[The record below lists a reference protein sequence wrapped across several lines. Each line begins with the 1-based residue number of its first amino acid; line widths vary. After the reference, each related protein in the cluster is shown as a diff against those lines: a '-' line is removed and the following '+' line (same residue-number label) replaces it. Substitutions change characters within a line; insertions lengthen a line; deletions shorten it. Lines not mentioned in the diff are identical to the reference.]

1 MGIVE
6 RKQRQREEVREGILR
21 AAWALVQAEGWQSLS
36 IRKIADAIEYS
47 VPVIYSHFE
56 NKDAIL
62 QEFTKEGFRKLN
74 TALQEAGAQ
83 EKNPADQVMT
93 MAKAYWHFAFQ
104 NKEYYQLM
112 YGLGM
117 PTCEKVRQVPELSK
131 FTNLLQGAVKDLVS
145 NSKNAETDSF
155 LKFHTFWSM
164 LHGLVSINM
173 VERTACPDSLHELV
187 LEDAVRGFI
196 KNIQS

>member
-1 MGIVE
+1 MGILE
-6 RKQRQREEVREGILR
+6 RKQRQRDEVRDSILR
-21 AAWALVQAEGWQSLS
+21 AAWALVQEEGWQSLS

-47 VPVIYSHFE
+47 VPVIYTHFE

-74 TALQEAGAQ
+74 SALQESREQ
-83 EKNPADQVMT
+83 KNNPAEQL
-93 MAKAYWHFAFQ
+93 MAMAQAYWHFAFQ

-117 PTCEKVRQVPELSK
+117 PTCEKVRQVPELGK
-131 FTNLLQGAVKDLVS
+131 FTELLQATVKDLITG
-145 NSKNAETDSF
+145 SKNATADPF

-173 VERTACPDSLHELV
+173 VERTACPDNLHELV

-196 KNIQS
+196 KNIQD

>member
-6 RKQRQREEVREGILR
+6 RKQRQREEVRDGILR
-21 AAWALVQAEGWQSLS
+21 AAWALVQEEGWQSLS

-74 TALQEAGAQ
+74 TTLQEAGAP
-83 EKNPADQVMT
+83 EKNPAEALMT

-131 FTNLLQGAVKDLVS
+131 FTDLLHGAVKELIA
-145 NSKNAETDSF
+145 NSKNVDTDSF

>member
-1 MGIVE
+1 M
-6 RKQRQREEVREGILR
+6 
-21 AAWALVQAEGWQSLS
+21 
-36 IRKIADAIEYS
+36 
-47 VPVIYSHFE
+47 
-56 NKDAIL
+56 
-62 QEFTKEGFRKLN
+62 
-74 TALQEAGAQ
+74 QEAGARE
-83 EKNPADQVMT
+83 EKPAEQLMA

-131 FTNLLQGAVKDLVS
+131 FTDLLQGAVKSLIA
-145 NSKNAETDSF
+145 NSPNAETDSF

-196 KNIQS
+196 KNIQG

>member
-6 RKQRQREEVREGILR
+6 RKQRQREEVRDGILR
-21 AAWALVQAEGWQSLS
+21 AAWALVQEEGWQSLS

-74 TALQEAGAQ
+74 NALDESGAQ
-83 EKNPADQVMT
+83 EKNPAAGLML

-131 FTNLLQGAVKDLVS
+131 FTDLLHGAVKNLIT

-196 KNIQS
+196 KNIQD